1 VLQDKVNVLP
11 VQIVL
16 VHGQHVPL
24 HANLLIKEHS
34 LLLNL
39 SQDQERPV
47 LQQLIVLSVKE
58 GA

>member
-1 VLQDKVNVLP
+1 VLP